1 MNVQQLSLADAQRWF
16 EAMPPS
22 LRVASLSPVFAAADA
37 KRDARLQCRWLGVEE
52 GERRWLHSLHLRP
65 LPGDL
70 GNPGDPGA
78 WGATSP
84 YGYGGP
90 LANVGDAAF
99 LAQAWGAYGD
109 WCRAHGVL
117 AEFCRFHPEAR
128 NEAYFGGEVEDNRLT
143 VSVDLLLPQLQ
154 AQFSTLATR
163 RLRRAGRLGATA
175 RFSRSL
181 ADWQQFGGFYRAAM
195 TAMGA
200 APWYH
205 FPDAYFAAL
214 ATLTPAWLC
223 ICELEGAWASAG
235 VYLFGE
241 CVVEYHLGASTAAG
255 HQAGTAYLLQ
265 AAVAQRGRAAGAHSL
280 YLGGGTTPAADNTL
294 LFYKKGFSRR
304 LLPFRTGRTI
314 HDEDAYWS
322 RAALCGHDRAHPPAR
337 ILLDA

>member
-1 MNVQQLSLADAQRWF
+1 MNVQQLPLGDAQRWF
-16 EAMPPS
+16 QAMPPA
-22 LRVASLSPVFAAADA
+22 LRVASLSPAFAAADA
-37 KRDARLQCRWLGVEE
+37 VRDAQLQCRWLGVEV

-65 LPGDL
+65 LPG
-70 GNPGDPGA
+70 GPGA

-90 LANVGDAAF
+90 LANVNDAAF
-99 LAQAWGAYGD
+99 LAQAWAAYGD
-109 WCRAHGVL
+109 WCRAQGVL

-128 NEAYFGGEVEDNRLT
+128 NESFFGGEVADNRMT
-143 VSVDLLLPQLQ
+143 VSVDLALPRVE
-154 AQFSTLATR
+154 AQFSTLAAR
-163 RLRRAGRLGATA
+163 KLKRAERLGASP
-175 RFSRSL
+175 RFGRGP
-181 ADWQQFGGFYRAAM
+181 ADWQQFGAFYRAAM
-195 TAMGA
+195 TAMDA

-205 FPDAYFAAL
+205 FADAYFSALAAL
-214 ATLTPAWLC
+214 PQAWLC

-241 CVVEYHLGASTAAG
+241 RVVEYHLGASSVAG
-255 HQAGTAYLLQ
+255 HEAGTAYLLQ
-265 AAVAQRGRAAGAHSL
+265 SAAARRGREAGAQSL

-322 RAALCGHDRAHPPAR
+322 RAALAGHDRAHPPAR
-337 ILLDA
+337 ILLDD